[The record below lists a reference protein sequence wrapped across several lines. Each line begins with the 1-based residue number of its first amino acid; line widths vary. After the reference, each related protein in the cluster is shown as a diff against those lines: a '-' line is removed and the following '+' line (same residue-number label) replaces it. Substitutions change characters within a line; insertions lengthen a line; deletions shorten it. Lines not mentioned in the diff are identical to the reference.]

1 MQRCTKCLMP
11 ETRPGISF
19 NEEGVCSACQHYEN
33 RKNVNWEKRWH
44 ELEELCEKH
53 RINAMKKQNDGW
65 VHSYKELFGRKY
77 DCIIAVSGGKDSH
90 FQVGTFKEKIGMN
103 PLLVSVGDNFTM
115 TEAGKHNLANIKKE
129 FGCGLMMWQ
138 PNIKEQID
146 AGRYMFE
153 KYAQPTW
160 YVDRLI
166 YTYPLWMAYYTGIK
180 LLVYGE
186 NISYEYGGTSD
197 IESPSALGQIN
208 NGVAAN
214 IDYSRW
220 KEPFLDAP
228 PLAGL
233 EPIYLS
239 YFLPWNSH
247 ENYMFAKS
255 RGLHDL
261 KGEWRRSQHADDYDQ
276 IDTVAYLV
284 HPWLKYPKF
293 GHAFATDFVSRQ
305 IRYGLLTRE
314 QGIELIEKHDPN
326 LDMKC
331 AYDFCQFYGYTIPEF
346 SAIVDKFYNKDLF
359 KKEGFG
365 WKLKEPVK

>member
-1 MQRCTKCLMP
+1 MQRCKKCLMP

-19 NEEGVCSACQHYEN
+19 NEEGVCSACQHYEA
-33 RKNVNWEKRWH
+33 RKDVNWESRWH

-53 RINAMKKQNDGW
+53 RKLNPSG
-65 VHSYKELFGRKY
+65 Y
-77 DCIIAVSGGKDSH
+77 DCIIAVSSGKDSH
-90 FQVGTFKEKIGMN
+90 FQVGTFKEKLGMN

-115 TEAGKHNLANIKKE
+115 TQAGQHNLANIKKE

-146 AGRYMFE
+146 CGRYMFE
-153 KYAQPTW
+153 KFAQPTW

-166 YTYPLWMAYYTGIK
+166 YTYPLWISHFTGIK
-180 LLVYGE
+180 LVVYGE
-186 NISYEYGGTSD
+186 NISYEYGGVDS
-197 IESPSALGQIN
+197 IESPSALGQID
-208 NGVAAN
+208 NGVAAS

-228 PLAGL
+228 SLENL

-247 ENYMFAKS
+247 DNYMYAMS
-255 RGLHDL
+255 RGFHDL

-276 IDTVAYLV
+276 IDTIAYLV

-293 GHAFATDFVSRQ
+293 GHAFATDFVSRE
-305 IRYGLLTRE
+305 IRYGNLTRDD
-314 QGIELIEKHDPN
+314 GIELIEKCDHN
-326 LDMKC
+326 LDMRC
-331 AYDFCQFYGYTIPEF
+331 VYDFCQFYGYTIPEF
-346 SAIVDKFYNKDLF
+346 YSIVDGFYNQNLF
-359 KKEGFG
+359 RKAGPFKWE
-365 WKLKEPVK
+365 LKEAVE